1 MHKQQQEQFMHN
13 LEESSYAQKCEGG
26 DPKLPGTA
34 ATVSINLRGP
44 RANRCI
50 KSCLFLTA
58 INSKDLKL
66 FL

>member
-1 MHKQQQEQFMHN
+1 MREQQQEQFVHN

-26 DPKLPGTA
+26 DPKPPGIT
-34 ATVSINLRGP
+34 ATVSIDLRGP
-44 RANRCI
+44 RAYKYS
-50 KSCLFLTA
+50 KSCLFPIA